1 MTMKHKWVGYKL
13 QDKEADHISQ
23 NASDDM
29 QGDSQPSHSLVKVKT
44 GRKVGTFL
52 LETKTQAKLISA
64 WV

>member
-13 QDKEADHISQ
+13 QDKGADHISQ

-44 GRKVGTFL
+44 GKEGGHL
-52 LETKTQAKLISA
+52 LT
-64 WV
+64 